1 MSLRF
6 QRHSLTGSDWQQAVG
21 HFSVSLTC
29 PSIYTEWHRKRWT
42 AMQSEHNFCK
52 LLLNSGFIL
61 VECMSEIA
69 SGDSKELIFFAMLF
83 LLNILCGVI
92 HDIID
97 KHVYIWRIW
106 LIVQLVSFGNDRLQ
120 LLQRTGEQH
129 FD

>member
-1 MSLRF
+1 
-6 QRHSLTGSDWQQAVG
+6 
-21 HFSVSLTC
+21 
-29 PSIYTEWHRKRWT
+29 
-42 AMQSEHNFCK
+42 MQSEHNFRK

-97 KHVYIWRIW
+97 KHVYI
-106 LIVQLVSFGNDRLQ
+106 
-120 LLQRTGEQH
+120 
-129 FD
+129 